1 MAQGST
7 QKTDQGTQQ
16 ERAHALLREHGTTYA
31 DEAGV
36 TLRDEP
42 SPLYQLLVLTT
53 LSATRISAEI
63 AVAAAR
69 ELFAAGWRTPEKM
82 REASWQQRVTA
93 LGRGR
98 YRRYDESTSTALAA
112 AADHL
117 IAEYGG
123 DLRAIRPEKHD
134 DVEQLRKALTG
145 FPRIGPTGADI
156 FCREV
161 QGVWPA
167 VSPFFDKR
175 ALRGAEA
182 HDLPTDPRA
191 LADLV
196 PQARLTEF
204 AAALA
209 RVA

>member
-1 MAQGST
+1 MRTS
-7 QKTDQGTQQ
+7 DWSSDVCSSD
-16 ERAHALLREHGTTYA
+16 L

-82 REASWQQRVTA
+82 REATWQQRVKA

-117 IAEYGG
+117 IAEYDG

-134 DVEQLRKALTG
+134 DVEQQ
-145 FPRIGPTGADI
+145 IG
-156 FCREV
+156 
-161 QGVWPA
+161 
-167 VSPFFDKR
+167 R
-175 ALRGAEA
+175 A
-182 HDLPTDPRA
+182 H
-191 LADLV
+191 V
-196 PQARLTEF
+196 
-204 AAALA
+204 
-209 RVA
+209 

>member
-82 REASWQQRVTA
+82 REAPWKQRVTGV
-93 LGRGR
+93 GRGR
-98 YRRYDESTSTALAA
+98 HRRYDERPSTA
-112 AADHL
+112 
-117 IAEYGG
+117 
-123 DLRAIRPEKHD
+123 P
-134 DVEQLRKALTG
+134 
-145 FPRIGPTGADI
+145 
-156 FCREV
+156 
-161 QGVWPA
+161 
-167 VSPFFDKR
+167 
-175 ALRGAEA
+175 
-182 HDLPTDPRA
+182 
-191 LADLV
+191 
-196 PQARLTEF
+196 PQAPEHTM
-204 AAALA
+204 
-209 RVA
+209 RVHRIASLRDKGCGN

>member
-69 ELFAAGWRTPEKM
+69 ELFAAGWRAPEKM
-82 REASWQQRVTA
+82 SEATWQQSATA
-93 LGRGR
+93 LGRWR
-98 YRRYDESTSTALAA
+98 YRRHDESTFTPLEA
-112 AADHL
+112 AAD
-117 IAEYGG
+117 
-123 DLRAIRPEKHD
+123 P
-134 DVEQLRKALTG
+134 LTG
-145 FPRIGPTGADI
+145 QHAGTPGRIRSETHLN
-156 FCREV
+156 V
-161 QGVWPA
+161 HQ
-167 VSPFFDKR
+167 
-175 ALRGAEA
+175 
-182 HDLPTDPRA
+182 
-191 LADLV
+191 
-196 PQARLTEF
+196 
-204 AAALA
+204 
-209 RVA
+209 

>member
-82 REASWQQRVTA
+82 REARSEEHTSELQSLMRLSYAVFCLKKQIR
-93 LGRGR
+93 
-98 YRRYDESTSTALAA
+98 TSTP
-112 AADHL
+112 
-117 IAEYGG
+117 I
-123 DLRAIRPEKHD
+123 
-134 DVEQLRKALTG
+134 Q
-145 FPRIGPTGADI
+145 PR
-156 FCREV
+156 
-161 QGVWPA
+161 Q
-167 VSPFFDKR
+167 
-175 ALRGAEA
+175 
-182 HDLPTDPRA
+182 
-191 LADLV
+191 
-196 PQARLTEF
+196 
-204 AAALA
+204 
-209 RVA
+209 

>member
-82 REASWQQRVTA
+82 REATWQQRV
-93 LGRGR
+93 
-98 YRRYDESTSTALAA
+98 
-112 AADHL
+112 
-117 IAEYGG
+117 
-123 DLRAIRPEKHD
+123 RPEEHTSEIQSLMSIQY
-134 DVEQLRKALTG
+134 DVFCLT
-145 FPRIGPTGADI
+145 
-156 FCREV
+156 
-161 QGVWPA
+161 
-167 VSPFFDKR
+167 KKN
-175 ALRGAEA
+175 
-182 HDLPTDPRA
+182 
-191 LADLV
+191 
-196 PQARLTEF
+196 
-204 AAALA
+204 
-209 RVA
+209 